1 MLQTIQKAGEVLAL
15 FDREHNEWGV
25 REVAERLKMAKSSAH
40 DLMSSLAQQGFLNK
54 TDGNRY
60 RLGWRLV
67 TLSETLLATT
77 ELRKEAR
84 PVMEE
89 LAARYQETIHLAVL
103 DGNQAV
109 YVDKLEGK
117 QAVRVELTS
126 LGARLYAHCSAL
138 GKVLLAYSPEQEVK
152 RIIEEAGLPRFTP
165 NTITDEAELT
175 QALVKIRKQG
185 YAYDMEEILLDLCCV
200 GAPIY
205 NYTGQVIAAISMS
218 IPAYRFRR
226 SQLEYR
232 EAVVRSAKMI
242 SERLGYYAT
251 SPEMRAS
258 GARQGRR

>member
-1 MLQTIQKAGEVLAL
+1 MLQTIQKASEVLAL
-15 FDREHNEWGV
+15 YDREHTEWGV
-25 REVAERLKMAKSSAH
+25 REVAAKLKMAKSSTH
-40 DLMSSLAQQGFLNK
+40 DLMGSLAKLGFLNK
-54 TDGNRY
+54 TEENRY

-84 PVMEE
+84 PVMED

-103 DGNQAV
+103 DDTQAV

-138 GKVLLAYSPEQEVK
+138 GKVLLAYSSEEDVR
-152 RIIEEAGLPRFTP
+152 RIIETAGLPGFTP
-165 NTITDEAELT
+165 NTITDEEELA
-175 QALVKIRKQG
+175 QALIKIRKQG
-185 YAYDMEEILLDLCCV
+185 YAYDLEEIMLDLCCV

-205 NYTGQVIAAISMS
+205 NHTGQVIAAMSMS

-226 SQLEYR
+226 SQAEYR
-232 EAVVRSAKMI
+232 DAVVRAARAISA
-242 SERLGYYAT
+242 RLGYYG
-251 SPEMRAS
+251 SS
-258 GARQGRR
+258 